1 MENEYRYQ
9 TLKEFL
15 ESPFG
20 TGKNLERDVKYNL
33 RYETFKSR
41 QKIRIEG
48 YTSVTDDYYIHLV
61 VPSESDENRLYDVVI
76 RFFSPIKSS
85 LTSLSKYYIQFFS
98 NSPGFMYQYAVLY
111 RLNGFLIED
120 LYNKMD
126 PDFISK
132 LPEKSN
138 PNLKMSYDSTI
149 YFACRFLSENNFQY
163 LSKFG
168 ILLQKKK
175 TPEKF
180 FKDITSF
187 KDMKVKMDSEK
198 KNKEEEKKHSRTSTR
213 NVKIPSKSTSSGSQ
227 PKGIH
232 ITIKKTGRSHIVPKK
247 KPGKSTTHK

>member
-48 YTSVTDDYYIHLV
+48 YTSVTDDYYIHMV
-61 VPSESDENRLYDVVI
+61 VPSESDENRSYDVVI

-98 NSPGFMYQYAVLY
+98 NSPGFMYQFAVLY

-149 YFACRFLSENNFQY
+149 YFACRVLSENNFKY
-163 LSKFG
+163 LS
-168 ILLQKKK
+168 I
-175 TPEKF
+175 
-180 FKDITSF
+180 
-187 KDMKVKMDSEK
+187 
-198 KNKEEEKKHSRTSTR
+198 
-213 NVKIPSKSTSSGSQ
+213 IPSTSVFAFSALTA
-227 PKGIH
+227 IAFL
-232 ITIKKTGRSHIVPKK
+232 
-247 KPGKSTTHK
+247 TTEENSDPIFSYCKE